1 MDIREND
8 PKINEDIEKENDLSD
23 DDSSSEIS
31 ETDGQYIESVDDAY
45 EDNDNDNNEE
55 EQDEDEDVVDDM
67 DENYDNAMLDELESI
82 DNNNDDDLL
91 DDLENNDDYDIDN
104 QKIEN
109 YISSVDLEKLH
120 PEIKSANFDE
130 VYASSRVIRDE
141 HGSIV
146 DPLHK
151 TPPFITKYEKA
162 RVIGTR
168 TEQLEAGAL
177 PYIELNNNIVNGRT
191 IALMEYEQKKIPF
204 IIARPL
210 PNKAIE
216 YWRLEDLEYL

>member
-8 PKINEDIEKENDLSD
+8 PKLNEDIEKENDLSD
-23 DDSSSEIS
+23 DSSSEIS
-31 ETDGQYIESVDDAY
+31 ETDGQDVESVDDVY
-45 EDNDNDNNEE
+45 EDNDNNDE
-55 EQDEDEDVVDDM
+55 EQDEDEEEDAIDDI
-67 DENYDNAMLDELESI
+67 DENYENAILDDLDSVE
-82 DNNNDDDLL
+82 NNNDDDLL
-91 DDLENNDDYDIDN
+91 DDLENDEDYHIDN

-141 HGSIV
+141 QGSIV

-162 RVIGTR
+162 RVLGTR

-177 PYIELNNNIVNGRT
+177 PYIELNHNIVNGRT